1 MKVLLCYK
9 RDGEE
14 EPVRIIDEVAP
25 NWKDLGIL
33 LNFGPNELDNISKQH
48 SKPEE
53 CCRDML
59 AKWLAGY
66 NDSKRN
72 TAPVTWE
79 TLLEAIKDAR
89 WGTLARK
96 IENFDHTE

>member
-1 MKVLLCYK
+1 MLLHYQ

-25 NWKDLGIL
+25 NWKNLGTF
-33 LNFGPNELDNISKQH
+33 LNFAESELDSILKQH

-53 CCRDML
+53 CCKDML

-66 NDSKRN
+66 NDSKHD
-72 TAPVTWE
+72 ASPVTWE
-79 TLLEAIKDAR
+79 TLLKAIKDAR
-89 WGTLARK
+89 WGVLARK
-96 IENFDHTE
+96 IETFVYTE